1 MNNNM
6 DINNMNMNNMNSNNI
21 NMNNM
26 NFMNM
31 NNMNMNNMNNLMM
44 NDQNMRNRNVE
55 MIKNLINQNNA
66 MMNQI
71 ALNNNMIMELLNNPY
86 FNHNQND
93 MINIPQ
99 EIIPRRDRII
109 IEDHFPGNTNERYNI
124 GFDLPSGRKVNIA
137 TPVDIKVK
145 DLLLT
150 FSKVANINERLLG
163 NDIIFLY
170 NGYKINVK
178 EEKNIKEFG
187 FFNNVNIIVYDKN
200 NVIG

>member
-1 MNNNM
+1 
-6 DINNMNMNNMNSNNI
+6 
-21 NMNNM
+21 
-26 NFMNM
+26 
-31 NNMNMNNMNNLMM
+31 
-44 NDQNMRNRNVE
+44 

-99 EIIPRRDRII
+99 EVIPRGDKII
-109 IEDHFPGNTNERYNI
+109 MEDHFPGNINRRYNI
-124 GFDLPSGRKVNIA
+124 SFTLPSGRKVNIA

-163 NDIIFLY
+163 KNITFLY
-170 NGYKINVK
+170 NGCLINVK

-187 FFNNVNIIVYDKN
+187 FVPLTTIIVYDKN
-200 NVIG
+200 NVIGGND